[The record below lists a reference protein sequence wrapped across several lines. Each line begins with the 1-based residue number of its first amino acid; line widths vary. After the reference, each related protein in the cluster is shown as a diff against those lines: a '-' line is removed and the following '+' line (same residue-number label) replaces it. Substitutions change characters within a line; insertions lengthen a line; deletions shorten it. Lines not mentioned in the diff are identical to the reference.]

1 MPALREQ
8 FGYKN
13 VMEVPKVTKVTLNMG
28 IGEGTHDAKAME
40 EAALQLG
47 QISGTEGAA
56 AAGPQVGGQLQ
67 AARRACRWVC
77 G

>member
-47 QISGTEGAA
+47 LITGQKAQC
-56 AAGPQVGGQLQ
+56 AGPASRWPTSSCV
-67 AARRACRWVC
+67 RACRWGC
-77 G
+77 A